1 MITPEEKEQLKAEI
15 MADIEDKLKGTLI
28 REDTQSVLSEVR
40 HKWFGNSGHNGLMNR
55 VFEIHTVWKIWELVR
70 KLTCLIC
77 GTGYVRRLSG
87 KEEIANKLADKLCLT
102 IYTLRL
108 QYINWEADHGKE
120 A

>member
-15 MADIEDKLKGTLI
+15 MADIKEEFKGTLLK
-28 REDTQSVLSEVR
+28 EDTQSVLAEVR
-40 HKWFGNSGHNGLMNR
+40 HKWFGNSGHNGLMNN

-87 KEEIANKLADKLCLT
+87 KEDIANRLADSLCQT
-102 IYTLRL
+102 IYALRL
-108 QYINWEADHGKE
+108 RYKE
-120 A
+120 ANHEEEQN